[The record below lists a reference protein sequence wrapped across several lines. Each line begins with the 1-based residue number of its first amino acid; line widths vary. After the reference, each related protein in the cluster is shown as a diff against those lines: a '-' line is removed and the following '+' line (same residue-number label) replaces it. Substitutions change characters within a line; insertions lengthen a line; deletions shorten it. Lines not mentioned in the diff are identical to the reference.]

1 MWQLPS
7 KLTGKREAGN
17 RATMVQSLLHIVW
30 DKHSLW
36 EKGGAPNP
44 KRVSKLRL
52 KDRIGVSRCRG
63 EGWHPRQRALHEYR
77 QEKPLRYRP
86 GNPNIKRRLC
96 CWTVELEG

>member
-17 RATMVQSLLHIVW
+17 RATMVQCLLHVVW

-77 QEKPLRYRP
+77 QEKPLQYRP
-86 GNPNIKRRLC
+86 GNPNVKRRLC